1 MCAAIRNPRL
11 SWLDNS
17 KMLAM
22 LLVIIYHV
30 GSFANLGEVGHAIES
45 FNMPLFMILS
55 GYACYH
61 SLFREKT
68 NSEWGKYIKK
78 NFMRIMIPCIFVSVW
93 SLPWTHDKL
102 FFLHGYWFLQCLF
115 SILLASSL
123 IEIGSAALRLKDTF
137 WLTTIVLNVA
147 MLFVT
152 RNNLSEMTSYFTIG
166 LILRRYDVLNILF
179 KLPMTTRVVGVMGG
193 VILWGVL
200 YRLFYKSFYLFP
212 FTKLMSLGDV
222 HIFILR
228 HIQGVVMAVSVIVLT
243 EIISKKYNKFSYW
256 GSKTLGM
263 YLVHVFIV
271 DYIVNKNGWR
281 IQTVGNNVVDIG
293 VSLLIALLLSM
304 ITISICKLLSK
315 THITRK
321 LVLGEN

>member
-1 MCAAIRNPRL
+1 MGINIKSRL

-30 GSFANLGEVGHAIES
+30 GSFANLGEVGPAIES

-61 SLFREKT
+61 SLFRDKT
-68 NSEWGKYIKK
+68 VREWGLYIKK
-78 NFMRIMIPCIFVSVW
+78 NFMRIMIPCIFVSAW

-115 SILLASSL
+115 SILLASAL
-123 IEIGSAALRLKDTF
+123 IEIGCAVLKIKKTF
-137 WLTTIVLNVA
+137 WLIAIILNIA

-179 KLPMTTRVVGVMGG
+179 RLPLTTRIVGVVGGG
-193 VILWGVL
+193 VILWSVL
-200 YRLFYKSFYLFP
+200 YGLFYKSFYLFP
-212 FTKLMSLGDV
+212 FIKLVSLGDV

-228 HIQGVVMAVSVIVLT
+228 HIQGVVMAVSVIILM
-243 EIISKKYNKFSYW
+243 ELISKEYNKFSYW

-263 YLVHVFIV
+263 YLIHVFIV
-271 DYIVNKNGWR
+271 DNILNRAGFKIVSTGSSL
-281 IQTVGNNVVDIG
+281 VDIAI
-293 VSLLIALLLSM
+293 SLLLAFFLCF
-304 ITISICKLLSK
+304 ITILICKISIS
-315 THITRK
+315 TRITR
-321 LVLGEN
+321 LLILGEK

>member
-1 MCAAIRNPRL
+1 MGINIKSRL

-30 GSFANLGEVGHAIES
+30 GSFANLGEVGPAIES

-61 SLFREKT
+61 SLFRDKT
-68 NSEWGKYIKK
+68 IREWGLYIKK
-78 NFMRIMIPCIFVSVW
+78 NFMRIMIPCIFVSAW

-115 SILLASSL
+115 SILLASAL
-123 IEIGSAALRLKDTF
+123 IEIGCAVLKIKETF
-137 WLTTIVLNVA
+137 WLIAIMLNIA

-179 KLPMTTRVVGVMGG
+179 RLPLTTRIVGVVWGWI
-193 VILWGVL
+193 ILWSVL
-200 YRLFYKSFYLFP
+200 YGLFYKSFYLFP
-212 FTKLMSLGDV
+212 FIKLVSLGDV

-228 HIQGVVMAVSVIVLT
+228 HIQGVVMAVSVIILM
-243 EIISKKYNKFSYW
+243 ELISKEYNKFSYW
-256 GSKTLGM
+256 GSTTLGM
-263 YLVHVFIV
+263 YLIHVFIV
-271 DYIVNKNGWR
+271 DNILNRAGFKIVSTGSSL
-281 IQTVGNNVVDIG
+281 VDIAI
-293 VSLLIALLLSM
+293 SLLLAFFLYF
-304 ITISICKLLSK
+304 ITILICKISMS
-315 THITRK
+315 TRITR
-321 LVLGEN
+321 LLILGEK

>member
-1 MCAAIRNPRL
+1 MGINIKSRL

-17 KMLAM
+17 KMIAM

-30 GSFANLGEVGHAIES
+30 GSFANLGEIGPAIES

-61 SLFREKT
+61 SLFRDKT
-68 NSEWGKYIKK
+68 IREWGLYIKK
-78 NFMRIMIPCIFVSVW
+78 NFMRIMIPCIFVSAW

-115 SILLASSL
+115 SILLASAL
-123 IEIGSAALRLKDTF
+123 IEIGCAVLKIKKTF
-137 WLTTIVLNVA
+137 WLIAIILNIA

-179 KLPMTTRVVGVMGG
+179 RLPLTTRIVGVVG
-193 VILWGVL
+193 VILWSVL
-200 YRLFYKSFYLFP
+200 YGLFYKSFYLFP
-212 FTKLMSLGDV
+212 FIKLVSLGDV

-228 HIQGVVMAVSVIVLT
+228 HIQGVVMAVSVIILM
-243 EIISKKYNKFSYW
+243 ELISKEYNKFSYW

-263 YLVHVFIV
+263 YLIHVFIV
-271 DYIVNKNGWR
+271 DNILNRAGFKIVSTGSSL
-281 IQTVGNNVVDIG
+281 VDIAI
-293 VSLLIALLLSM
+293 SLLLAFFLYF
-304 ITISICKLLSK
+304 ITILICKISMS
-315 THITRK
+315 TRITR
-321 LVLGEN
+321 LLILGEK

>member
-1 MCAAIRNPRL
+1 MKHRL

-30 GSFANLGEVGHAIES
+30 GSFANLGEIGHAIES

-61 SLFREKT
+61 SLFRNKT
-68 NSEWGKYIKK
+68 IREWGLYIKK
-78 NFMRIMIPCIFVSVW
+78 NFMRIMIPCIFVSAW

-115 SILLASSL
+115 SILLAL
-123 IEIGSAALRLKDTF
+123 AFIEICSAVLKIKNTF
-137 WLTTIVLNVA
+137 WLTVMVLNIA

-152 RNNLSEMTSYFTIG
+152 RNNLSEMTSYFSIG

-179 KLPMTTRVVGVMGG
+179 RLPMTTRIVGGMGG
-193 VILWGVL
+193 VILWSVL
-200 YRLFYKSFYLFP
+200 YGLFYKSFYLFP
-212 FTKLMSLGDV
+212 FIKLVSLGDI

-228 HIQGVVMAVSVIVLT
+228 HIQGVVMAVSVIILT
-243 EIISKKYNKFSYW
+243 ELISKEYNKFSYW

-263 YLVHVFIV
+263 YLIHVFIV
-271 DYIVNKNGWR
+271 DYVVNKNGWTLSSTGCV
-281 IQTVGNNVVDIG
+281 IVDVC
-293 VSLLIALLLSM
+293 VSLLIALILSM
-304 ITISICKLLSK
+304 LTILICKLLSK
-315 THITRK
+315 IHISRM
-321 LVLGEN
+321 LVLGEK

>member
-1 MCAAIRNPRL
+1 MGINMKHRL

-30 GSFANLGEVGHAIES
+30 GSFANLGEIGHAIES

-61 SLFREKT
+61 SLFRNKT
-68 NSEWGKYIKK
+68 IREWGLYIKK
-78 NFMRIMIPCIFVSVW
+78 NFMRIMIPCIFVSAW

-115 SILLASSL
+115 SILLAL
-123 IEIGSAALRLKDTF
+123 AFIEICSAVLKIKNTF
-137 WLTTIVLNVA
+137 WLTVMVLNIA

-152 RNNLSEMTSYFTIG
+152 RNNLSEMTSYFSIG

-179 KLPMTTRVVGVMGG
+179 RLPMTTRIVGGMGG
-193 VILWGVL
+193 VILWSVL
-200 YRLFYKSFYLFP
+200 YGLFYKSFYLFP
-212 FTKLMSLGDV
+212 FIKLVSLGDI

-228 HIQGVVMAVSVIVLT
+228 HIQGVVMAVSVIILT
-243 EIISKKYNKFSYW
+243 ELISKEYNKFSYW

-263 YLVHVFIV
+263 YLIHVFIV
-271 DYIVNKNGWR
+271 DYVVNKNGWTLSSTGCV
-281 IQTVGNNVVDIG
+281 IVDVC
-293 VSLLIALLLSM
+293 VSLLIALILSM
-304 ITISICKLLSK
+304 LTILICKLLSK
-315 THITRK
+315 IHISRM
-321 LVLGEN
+321 LVLGEK

>member
-1 MCAAIRNPRL
+1 MGINIKPRL

-17 KMLAM
+17 KMMAM

-30 GSFANLGEVGHAIES
+30 GSFANLGEVGPAIES

-61 SLFREKT
+61 SLFRDKT
-68 NSEWGKYIKK
+68 IREWGLYIKK
-78 NFMRIMIPCIFVSVW
+78 NFMRIMIPCIFVSAW

-115 SILLASSL
+115 SILLASAL
-123 IEIGSAALRLKDTF
+123 IEIGCAVLKIKKTF
-137 WLTTIVLNVA
+137 WLIAIILNIA

-179 KLPMTTRVVGVMGG
+179 RLPLTTRIVGVVGG
-193 VILWGVL
+193 ILWSAL
-200 YRLFYKSFYLFP
+200 YGLFYKSFYLFP
-212 FTKLMSLGDV
+212 FIKLVSLGDV
-222 HIFILR
+222 QIFILR
-228 HIQGVVMAVSVIVLT
+228 HIQGVVMAVSVIILM
-243 EIISKKYNKFSYW
+243 ELISKEYNKFSYW

-263 YLVHVFIV
+263 YLIHVFIV
-271 DYIVNKNGWR
+271 DNILNRAGFKIVSTGSSL
-281 IQTVGNNVVDIG
+281 VDIAI
-293 VSLLIALLLSM
+293 SLLLAFFLCF
-304 ITISICKLLSK
+304 ITILICKISIS
-315 THITRK
+315 TRITR
-321 LVLGEN
+321 LLILGEK

>member
-1 MCAAIRNPRL
+1 MGINIKPRL

-30 GSFANLGEVGHAIES
+30 GSFANLGEVGPAIES

-61 SLFREKT
+61 SLFRDKT
-68 NSEWGKYIKK
+68 IREWELYIKK
-78 NFMRIMIPCIFVSVW
+78 NFMRIMIPCIFVSAW

-115 SILLASSL
+115 SILLASAL
-123 IEIGSAALRLKDTF
+123 IEIGCAVLKIKETF
-137 WLTTIVLNVA
+137 WLIAIILNIA

-179 KLPMTTRVVGVMGG
+179 RLPLTTRIVGVVGG
-193 VILWGVL
+193 VILWSVL
-200 YRLFYKSFYLFP
+200 YGLFYKSFYLFP
-212 FTKLMSLGDV
+212 LIKLVSLGDV

-228 HIQGVVMAVSVIVLT
+228 HIQGVVMAVSVIILM
-243 EIISKKYNKFSYW
+243 ELISKEYNKFSYW

-263 YLVHVFIV
+263 YLIHVFII
-271 DYIVNKNGWR
+271 DYIVNKNEWSVSSTGYV
-281 IQTVGNNVVDIG
+281 IVD
-293 VSLLIALLLSM
+293 VCVALLVALVLSM
-304 ITISICKLLSK
+304 LTILICKLSSK
-315 THITRK
+315 THISRM
-321 LVLGEN
+321 LVLGEK

>member
-1 MCAAIRNPRL
+1 MDMGINIKPRL

-17 KMLAM
+17 KMMAM

-30 GSFANLGEVGHAIES
+30 GSFANLGEVGPAIES

-61 SLFREKT
+61 SLFRDKT
-68 NSEWGKYIKK
+68 IREWGLYIKK
-78 NFMRIMIPCIFVSVW
+78 NFMRIMIPCIFVSAW

-115 SILLASSL
+115 SILLASAL
-123 IEIGSAALRLKDTF
+123 IEIGCAVLKIKKTF
-137 WLTTIVLNVA
+137 WLIAIILNIA

-179 KLPMTTRVVGVMGG
+179 RLPLTTRIVGVVGG
-193 VILWGVL
+193 ILWSAL
-200 YRLFYKSFYLFP
+200 YGLFYKSFYLFP
-212 FTKLMSLGDV
+212 FIKLVSLGDV
-222 HIFILR
+222 QIFILR
-228 HIQGVVMAVSVIVLT
+228 HIQGVVMAVSVIILM
-243 EIISKKYNKFSYW
+243 ELISKEYNKFSYW

-263 YLVHVFIV
+263 YLIHVFIV
-271 DYIVNKNGWR
+271 DNILNRAGFKIVSTGSSL
-281 IQTVGNNVVDIG
+281 VDIAI
-293 VSLLIALLLSM
+293 SLLLAFFLCF
-304 ITISICKLLSK
+304 ITILICKISIS
-315 THITRK
+315 TRITR
-321 LVLGEN
+321 LLILGEK

>member
-1 MCAAIRNPRL
+1 MGINIKPRL

-17 KMLAM
+17 KMMAM

-30 GSFANLGEVGHAIES
+30 GSFANLGEVGPAIES

-61 SLFREKT
+61 SLFRDKT
-68 NSEWGKYIKK
+68 IREWGLYIKK
-78 NFMRIMIPCIFVSVW
+78 NFMRIMIPCIFVSAW

-115 SILLASSL
+115 FILLASAL
-123 IEIGSAALRLKDTF
+123 IEIGCAVLKIKETF
-137 WLTTIVLNVA
+137 WPIAIMLNIA

-179 KLPMTTRVVGVMGG
+179 GLPLTTRIVGVVGG
-193 VILWGVL
+193 VILWSVL
-200 YRLFYKSFYLFP
+200 YGLFYKSFYLFP
-212 FTKLMSLGDV
+212 FIKLVSLGDV

-228 HIQGVVMAVSVIVLT
+228 HIQGVVMAVSVIILM
-243 EIISKKYNKFSYW
+243 ELISKECNKFSYW

-263 YLVHVFIV
+263 YLIHVFIV
-271 DYIVNKNGWR
+271 DNILNRAGFKIVSTGSSL
-281 IQTVGNNVVDIG
+281 VDIAI
-293 VSLLIALLLSM
+293 SLLLAFFLCF
-304 ITISICKLLSK
+304 ITILICKISIS
-315 THITRK
+315 TRITR
-321 LVLGEN
+321 LLILGEK